1 MKEYN
6 CKNLNN
12 GCNNADHG
20 VAFELAETAPKTCP
34 ECGSGPIVEL
44 KSTGMPPWLLVLGGL
59 VIVGGVAFGTWRLL
73 HRVPPPV
80 PPGNS
85 ASSTT
90 TSTAPLP
97 SPSSTPPKPITPPPA
112 CDWSAADP
120 ATVAAVLPQFQ
131 KGLAQAKAGRN
142 REAIVTLGEVQQQA
156 KGLLGVEL
164 NIGVAELALKNWSAA
179 DAAFAEETKVITCLN
194 GTTPETRNKLAGELG
209 ISAEGD
215 PIGDRLKVSEQLLH
229 YNLACLRAAQDS
241 PKPELAMQELDL
253 ATKIAPLRKSD
264 LERAK
269 LLNSLRS
276 RRDYQELLANPD
288 RVVK

>member
-1 MKEYN
+1 MNKYTCTN
-6 CKNLNN
+6 FHNACS
-12 GCNNADHG
+12 NADHG
-20 VAFELAETAPKTCP
+20 VAFELTETDPKKCP
-34 ECGSGPIVEL
+34 ECGEPGVVEL
-44 KSTGMPPWLLVLGGL
+44 KSKGLPPWLLVLGGL
-59 VIVGGVAFGTWRLL
+59 VIVGGVAFGAWKLL

-80 PPGNS
+80 PLGNS
-85 ASSTT
+85 ASSII

-97 SPSSTPPKPITPPPA
+97 PPPLAPPEPATPPPA

-142 REAIVTLGEVQQQA
+142 REAIATLGEVQQQA
-156 KGLLGVEL
+156 QGLLGVEL
-164 NIGVAELALKNWSAA
+164 NIGVAQLALKNWSAA